1 MIRVAYNFLVRVIQ
15 WLGIAALLGGYS
27 LLAYYSSTAEAH
39 AHMPALGLS
48 VSVFPALAFLF
59 WLAWRASRRALML
72 ALCLVPVLLLAV
84 YWPALEQNFNWIYF
98 IQNIGTNVLL
108 GLAFGHTL
116 VGGRKPLISR
126 LAETVRGPLPPAVDR
141 YTRQATL
148 AWTLFFLVMAIV
160 STLLFLLT
168 PIETWSLFANIL
180 NWPLVIGMFVAEYV
194 VRLRLL
200 PEEREHG
207 FFDGVRAYWK
217 NACTTVGASG
227 ESQ

>member
-1 MIRVAYNFLVRVIQ
+1 MIRVAYNFLARAIY

-39 AHMPALGLS
+39 RHMPALGLS

-59 WLAWRASRRALML
+59 WLAWRASHRALML
-72 ALCLVPVLLLAV
+72 TLWLVPVLLLAA
-84 YWPALEQNFNWIYF
+84 YWPALERNFTWIYF

-126 LAETVRGPLPPAVDR
+126 LAEIVRGPLPPTVAR

-148 AWTLFFLVMAIV
+148 AWTLFFVVMVVV
-160 STLLFLLT
+160 STLLFWLT

-180 NWPLVIGMFVAEYV
+180 SWPLVIGMFVVEYV

-207 FFDGVRAYWK
+207 IFDGVRAYWK
-217 NACTTVGASG
+217 SACATVGASS
-227 ESQ
+227 ESR